1 MPSVSTPPLTGPG
14 TFSSTVNPATGVPL
28 IISANGTISF
38 SPGSTGYIVVEVLN
52 TVTGGSV
59 CGIADTIRPSEQ
71 VSGTKSF
78 NISVSNFFAN
88 AASLQISV
96 SARQLD
102 GQSSANAPTISSAA
116 LSAFTAA

>member
-1 MPSVSTPPLTGPG
+1 MPSVTPPLTGPG

-59 CGIADTIRPSEQ
+59 CGIADTIRSISRLATFSRMQ
-71 VSGTKSF
+71 HRFKSRYQP
-78 NISVSNFFAN
+78 
-88 AASLQISV
+88 AS
-96 SARQLD
+96 
-102 GQSSANAPTISSAA
+102 
-116 LSAFTAA
+116 